1 MPLRG
6 IFLCLNLRK
15 FMKTRNKGDFMPLKR
30 LRECKI
36 YSCRELTRV
45 SYCLTHADGKQQ
57 EAKYYNKHVRD
68 KQSTSFYKS
77 REWKQ
82 TRQLVLMR
90 DNHLCQSCLKQDRVV
105 PAVMV
110 HHIVELKQDWNKR
123 LDLNNLESICNSY

>member
-1 MPLRG
+1 VNPMPP
-6 IFLCLNLRK
+6 K
-15 FMKTRNKGDFMPLKR
+15 P
-30 LRECKI
+30 LRECKVRG
-36 YSCRELTRV
+36 CRELTRDG
-45 SYCLTHADGKQQ
+45 YCPTHADGKQQ

-82 TRQLVLMR
+82 TRQLVLLR
-90 DNHLCQSCLKQDRVV
+90 DNYLCQSCLKQDRVV

-123 LDLNNLESICNSY
+123 LDLNNLESMCNSCHNKVHGKRGS